1 MIIMNRTCESFARA
15 IHPRAAVGR
24 DRPESDS
31 NRIRARP
38 ITVTETEL
46 DIVYQLSATFLCLC
60 VLPPVSGSDTQR
72 CCDRYESL
80 ETFANIWI
88 LYFVKLKTRLKCLKF
103 GRLQTRA

>member
-46 DIVYQLSATFLCLC
+46 DIVYQLSGDIPMFVCITPSIRQWHTT
-60 VLPPVSGSDTQR
+60 VL
-72 CCDRYESL
+72 
-80 ETFANIWI
+80 
-88 LYFVKLKTRLKCLKF
+88 
-103 GRLQTRA
+103 